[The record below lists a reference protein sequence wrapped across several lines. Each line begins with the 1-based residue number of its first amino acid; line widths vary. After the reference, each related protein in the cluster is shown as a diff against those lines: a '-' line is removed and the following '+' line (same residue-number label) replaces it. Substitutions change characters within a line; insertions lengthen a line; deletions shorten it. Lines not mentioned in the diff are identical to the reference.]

1 MFRVVADPA
10 GSCIEDDKEPTFA
23 MFNVMPD
30 VAASLS
36 METAL

>member
-30 VAASLS
+30 VAASFSL
-36 METAL
+36 ETAL